1 MSDDTDGAE
10 LVDRTRINTMSTD
23 ADKIKAALKIATE
36 NAVDD
41 GEHHKMYC
49 IDQMVRALT
58 GCPMVQKTALDY
70 RQQPYTYETMGES
83 AEYEAF
89 VARYTDDVEREWD
102 TGIAP

>member
-1 MSDDTDGAE
+1 
-10 LVDRTRINTMSTD
+10 MSTET
-23 ADKIKAALKIATE
+23 DKIAAALEIA
-36 NAVDD
+36 NDFAGAD
-41 GEHHKMYC
+41 GDHHKTYC

-58 GCPMVQKTALDY
+58 GCPMVEKTALDY

-89 VARYTDDVEREWD
+89 VASYNEADCGDWE